1 MKPAAPLPADGS
13 IDLSARVRRQF
24 SESAQLKLKAV
35 DALAEP
41 IIRATEI
48 MVKCLLANGKILACG
63 NGGSAADSQHFSAE
77 LLNRFERERPG
88 LAAIALTTDTS
99 TLTSIAND
107 YAYEE
112 IFSKQVSALG
122 QAGDVLLGISTSGN
136 SKNVARAVAAAHERD
151 MRIVALTGRGGGEIA
166 KLLTPEDVN
175 VCVPHSQTARIQEV
189 HLLTLHCLCDGIDA
203 MLLGGD

>member
-1 MKPAAPLPADGS
+1 MKTVARPSEEAV
-13 IDLSARVRRQF
+13 DLQARVRRQF
-24 SESAQLKLKAV
+24 NESAQLKLR
-35 DALAEP
+35 ALDVLADP
-41 IIRATEI
+41 IARATEI

-99 TLTSIAND
+99 TLTAIAND
-107 YAYEE
+107 YDYEQV
-112 IFSKQVSALG
+112 FSKQVSALG

-151 MRIVALTGRGGGEIA
+151 MRVVALTGRY
-166 KLLTPEDVN
+166 
-175 VCVPHSQTARIQEV
+175 
-189 HLLTLHCLCDGIDA
+189 
-203 MLLGGD
+203 